1 MKQIIEIIVD
11 AKGNSQ
17 VQTKG
22 FAGSSCVQAS
32 RFIEQ
37 ALGKQTSQRTTAE
50 FYSTT
55 DSQLKQAQERS

>member
-1 MKQIIEIIVD
+1 MKRIEIIVD

-37 ALGKQTSQRTTAE
+37 ALGKQTSQRATAE
-50 FYSTT
+50 FYSIT